1 MVNEEILGGLK
12 SALERGQP
20 LQKAMMAL
28 YNSGYKKEEIE
39 EAARNLMEFRQE
51 SQFQP
56 PVKTVPKTPEVR
68 QAPQVLT
75 TPTIKSF
82 PELQVPVRQFPQPP
96 MIPQKLELQK
106 PKGLF
111 GKRLKEIQEAKP
123 TPLTI
128 PQVGKFEPIQKI
140 SNYGQPASKEK
151 IKEKKSSKEKI
162 IILTL
167 VFLLIF
173 LLGLLGMIF
182 VFKQQLI
189 DFFSTF
195 FG

>member
-39 EAARNLMEFRQE
+39 EAARSLMEFQPE
-51 SQFQP
+51 SQLQP
-56 PVKTVPKTPEVR
+56 PIKTVPKTAEIK

-75 TPTIKSF
+75 TPKTVKSF
-82 PELQVPVRQFPQPP
+82 PELQIPVRQFPQPP
-96 MIPQKLELQK
+96 MIPQKLEL
-106 PKGLF
+106 P
-111 GKRLKEIQEAKP
+111 RLK
-123 TPLTI
+123 
-128 PQVGKFEPIQKI
+128 PQVQVQPMQIPISKPLPVQKV
-140 SNYGQPASKEK
+140 SSYGQPVLKEK
-151 IKEKKSSKEKI
+151 IKEKRTSKEKI

-173 LLGLLGMIF
+173 LISLLGVIF

-195 FG
+195 FS